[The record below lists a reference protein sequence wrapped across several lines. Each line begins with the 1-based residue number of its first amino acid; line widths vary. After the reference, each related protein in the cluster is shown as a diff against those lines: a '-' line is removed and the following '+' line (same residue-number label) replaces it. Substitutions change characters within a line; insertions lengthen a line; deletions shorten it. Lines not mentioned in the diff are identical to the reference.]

1 MVKHAGVDFSRL
13 GAHQHWAGEVREE
26 IDAHPT
32 LVIGWND
39 RHHGHVRAPRGEKR
53 FSESAVSL
61 LPNHHVQWGCA
72 EQPLRLRLP
81 SHLLRQGVSGRWLAL
96 RHLRRWRPLRNSA
109 LSAMEVRIRLT
120 ILELFREELPQR
132 ET

>member
-1 MVKHAGVDFSRL
+1 VIGDVVRKRIEVVKRAGVDFSRL

-39 RHHGHVRAPRGEKR
+39 QHAVASEPHEAKR

-81 SHLLRQGVSGRWLAL
+81 SHLLEQGVAGGG
-96 RHLRRWRPLRNSA
+96 
-109 LSAMEVRIRLT
+109 
-120 ILELFREELPQR
+120 
-132 ET
+132 